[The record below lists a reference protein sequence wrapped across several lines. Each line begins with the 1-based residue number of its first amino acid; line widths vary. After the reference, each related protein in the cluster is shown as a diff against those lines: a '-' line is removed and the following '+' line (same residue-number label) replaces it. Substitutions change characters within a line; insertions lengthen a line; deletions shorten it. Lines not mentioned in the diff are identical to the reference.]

1 MFLYLNFFQMYLFVW
16 VLENLESLMWLTLD
30 SDWLYQ

>member
-30 SDWLYQ
+30 ADWLYQ